1 MLYWPTHTCTHNH
14 NCTPTPK
21 PLPTPTPTPTPSPMP
36 TPTPTT
42 THLHRHHQFGPAQDI
57 QAVED
62 AKQMLARKKNKQLP
76 ASFVKVVQMRSAR
89 A

>member
-1 MLYWPTHTCTHNH
+1 
-14 NCTPTPK
+14 
-21 PLPTPTPTPTPSPMP
+21 MP

-76 ASFVKVVQMRSAR
+76 ASFVKVVQMRPAR